1 MMNMF
6 VARALA
12 AVLLLAA
19 GVSAQEILYNAIVY
33 TVNPSQ
39 PSAEAIAIDADGIIV
54 GVGTY
59 DDLTSE
65 FPDYTLTDLEGQ
77 LVLPGFQDAHLHAV
91 EAGINA
97 QLCFVEADALIED
110 IPYYFD
116 EPDCTD
122 YGEFGGEGWVMGA
135 GVDLEA
141 IVQELETNLT
151 ARYPITVLDE
161 SWPDQ
166 PVVILDQFGHGCLA
180 NTAALQAV
188 GYFNSPDP
196 PGGHIL
202 KDSDG
207 FHTGIVTENAQQKL
221 REAAFPNTEANQQV
235 AYESLL
241 DALDELR
248 SNGITTVSDA
258 GGFYHQAQ
266 IESWERA
273 EEEGVLTVRASNAL
287 YVYPDSNTV
296 DQIRVMISKF
306 SNDPNKLVR
315 FNQAKIYVDGIL
327 SLSTGKLYEPYTYDP
342 FDFYRNEENWSGFEY
357 FGSNET
363 LNFVA
368 KSLVDNSDFQ
378 LHFHTTGDAGAG
390 LALSAIEFVQGGAKT
405 TGPPHRITHC
415 YLVDEKDRR
424 RFAELGVVADFQL
437 APSSLTPEYR
447 TKMEGFLG
455 RTRAD
460 TLLPALELYEA
471 NATITLSSDWDAD
484 TLSPL
489 EKIQTV
495 LTRPDG
501 RSFPDVAT
509 VIPMLTINPAYLL
522 QHDDTTGSIEVGK
535 FADLAVI
542 DQDIFNMPVDEIS
555 TANVTRTYL
564 QGDLIFGPGADVSRV
579 DGSIE
584 ISETDPTGAGSE
596 ENGATDP
603 KDVEIDTGGNVA
615 VSVEGQSSSPAVF
628 SSLLAA
634 CLCFSVS
641 LLSFL

>member
-1 MMNMF
+1 
-6 VARALA
+6 
-12 AVLLLAA
+12 
-19 GVSAQEILYNAIVY
+19 
-33 TVNPSQ
+33 
-39 PSAEAIAIDADGIIV
+39 
-54 GVGTY
+54 
-59 DDLTSE
+59 
-65 FPDYTLTDLEGQ
+65 
-77 LVLPGFQDAHLHAV
+77 
-91 EAGINA
+91 
-97 QLCFVEADALIED
+97 
-110 IPYYFD
+110 
-116 EPDCTD
+116 
-122 YGEFGGEGWVMGA
+122 
-135 GVDLEA
+135 
-141 IVQELETNLT
+141 
-151 ARYPITVLDE
+151 
-161 SWPDQ
+161 
-166 PVVILDQFGHGCLA
+166 
-180 NTAALQAV
+180 
-188 GYFNSPDP
+188 
-196 PGGHIL
+196 
-202 KDSDG
+202 
-207 FHTGIVTENAQQKL
+207 
-221 REAAFPNTEANQQV
+221 
-235 AYESLL
+235 
-241 DALDELR
+241 
-248 SNGITTVSDA
+248 
-258 GGFYHQAQ
+258 
-266 IESWERA
+266 
-273 EEEGVLTVRASNAL
+273 
-287 YVYPDSNTV
+287 
-296 DQIRVMISKF
+296 
-306 SNDPNKLVR
+306 
-315 FNQAKIYVDGIL
+315 
-327 SLSTGKLYEPYTYDP
+327 
-342 FDFYRNEENWSGFEY
+342 
-357 FGSNET
+357 
-363 LNFVA
+363 
-368 KSLVDNSDFQ
+368 
-378 LHFHTTGDAGAG
+378 
-390 LALSAIEFVQGGAKT
+390 
-405 TGPPHRITHC
+405 
-415 YLVDEKDRR
+415 
-424 RFAELGVVADFQL
+424 
-437 APSSLTPEYR
+437 
-447 TKMEGFLG
+447 G